1 MIPGAMPR
9 RTFLVTA
16 TLLLATVRPA
26 PAQEPRGPRIGIL
39 APRTPADGAPF
50 VDAFV
55 QELRGLGWEHGKNV
69 VLDIRWAHGH
79 ADRLP
84 ALAADLVRR
93 KVDVILAAS
102 TQTAVVAS
110 NATSTIPIVVATL
123 TEPERLG
130 FAATLSRPARN
141 VTGLTYAVGFGTI
154 GKQLELIKELRP
166 KVSRVAVLKNP
177 ANPAHALAVESLE
190 DTARSLRVQLRMLD
204 ASRPEELDAAFATM
218 ARDGTEAVV
227 VVADSLYGF
236 HRVRLQALAAR
247 ARLPVAYGTRE
258 HAEAGGLLSYGV
270 DVRDN
275 FRRCASYVDKI
286 LKGAKPADLPIEQP
300 TKFEL
305 VLNLKT
311 AKALGLVVPPSLL
324 ARADET
330 IE

>member
-1 MIPGAMPR
+1 MVA
-9 RTFLVTA
+9 A
-16 TLLLATVRPA
+16 TLLVATALPA
-26 PAQEPRGPRIGIL
+26 PAQEPRGPRIGVL

-50 VDAFV
+50 IDAFL
-55 QELRGLGWEHGKNV
+55 QALHDLGWEHGKNV
-69 VLDIRWAHGH
+69 VIDIRWAHGRQE
-79 ADRLP
+79 RLP
-84 ALAADLVRR
+84 ALAAELVRR
-93 KVDVILAAS
+93 KVDIILAA
-102 TQTAVVAS
+102 TTTVAVAAS
-110 NATSTIPIVVATL
+110 KATSAIPIVVAVM

-141 VTGLTYAVGFGTI
+141 ITGVTYGVGLGTI

-177 ANPAHALAVESLE
+177 ANPVHALSVKTLE
-190 DTARSLRVQLRMLD
+190 DTARSLRVQLRIFDVSRSEDLD
-204 ASRPEELDAAFATM
+204 TAFAAM
-218 ARDGTEAVV
+218 RDNAEAVV
-227 VVADSLYGF
+227 VVADSLFGF
-236 HRVRLQALAAR
+236 HRARLQDLAAR

-258 HAEAGGLLSYGV
+258 HAEAGGLLSYGA

-305 VLNLKT
+305 LINLKT
-311 AKALGLVVPPSLL
+311 AKALGIVIPPSLL
-324 ARADET
+324 ARADQL

>member
-1 MIPGAMPR
+1 MIPGAMHR
-9 RTFLVTA
+9 RAFLVTA
-16 TLLLATVRPA
+16 TLLVATFVPA

-39 APRTPADGAPF
+39 APRTPTDGAPF

-55 QELRGLGWEHGKNV
+55 RALRDLGWENGKNV
-69 VLDIRWAHGH
+69 VIDIRWAHGH
-79 ADRLP
+79 LDRLP
-84 ALAADLVRR
+84 GLATELVGR

-102 TQTAVVAS
+102 TTTAVAAS
-110 NATSTIPIVVATL
+110 KATSTIPIVVATM

-130 FAATLSRPARN
+130 LAATLSRPARN
-141 VTGLTYAVGFGTI
+141 ITGVTYAVGLGTI

-177 ANPAHALAVESLE
+177 ASPAHVLAVEALE
-190 DTARSLRVQLRMLD
+190 DIARSLRIQLRILG
-204 ASRPEELDAAFATM
+204 ASRPEELDAAFAAM

-227 VVADSLYGF
+227 VIADSLFGF
-236 HRVRLQALAAR
+236 HRARLQALAAR
-247 ARLPVAYGTRE
+247 ARLPVAYGMRE

-311 AKALGLVVPPSLL
+311 AKALGLVIPPSLL
-324 ARADET
+324 ARADEM